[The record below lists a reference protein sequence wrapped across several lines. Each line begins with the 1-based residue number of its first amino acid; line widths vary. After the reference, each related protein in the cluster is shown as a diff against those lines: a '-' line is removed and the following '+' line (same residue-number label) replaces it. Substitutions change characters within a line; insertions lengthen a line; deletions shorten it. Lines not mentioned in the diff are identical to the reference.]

1 MSYYDIILQYDWET
15 TRRKIDASTEAD
27 VERALSH
34 DRPSM
39 DDFAALVSPAADKYL
54 NELAAKSYRI
64 TRRRFGNTMQL
75 YIPLYLANIC
85 QNHCVYCGYNCKSGI
100 NRRKLNM
107 EQIKNEADY
116 IADMGFKHILVLTGE
131 SERHSPVEYIGE
143 AVKIISDRFA
153 SIGIEV
159 YPREVEGYRHLVE
172 NGADSLTVY
181 QETYDE
187 VVYKKVHIKGPKANF
202 KFRLDAPERG
212 AKAGM
217 RSLSIGALLGL
228 ADYRKDA
235 FFTILH
241 GEYLKTKYPHIE
253 LSYSAPRMKPF
264 KGSFEDINPVDDP
277 TEFQIMTV
285 MRLFDPH
292 AALNVSTREN
302 LDFRKHVMPLGVT
315 KLSAEVT
322 TDVGGHT
329 LGEAGTNQFEN
340 NTDASL
346 EEVGKM
352 LNSIGYQ
359 YVFKDWERF

>member
-1 MSYYDIILQYDWET
+1 
-15 TRRKIDASTEAD
+15 
-27 VERALSH
+27 
-34 DRPSM
+34 
-39 DDFAALVSPAADKYL
+39 
-54 NELAAKSYRI
+54 
-64 TRRRFGNTMQL
+64 
-75 YIPLYLANIC
+75 
-85 QNHCVYCGYNCKSGI
+85 
-100 NRRKLNM
+100 M

-159 YPREVEGYRHLVE
+159 YPMEVEGYKHLVE

-212 AKAGM
+212 AMAGM